1 MTMLLSTS
9 AWADTT
15 ILVPSSRE
23 GRDACEAAAE
33 AAGEGVQC
41 ARHFS
46 KALVVAGE
54 VINAGG
60 AMTVT
65 IRLAEG
71 RYEGDMDGGNYVL
84 PAFSNPQA
92 KFVVEGGYDGTF
104 AKRDPWS
111 NPTVFGTNPGR
122 GGAYWVVGRNT
133 KTASLTVDGIVWD
146 MAGSNKYDAKS
157 NSLKKSGSSTD
168 KYIKFNYW
176 ELQDLAF
183 RNNVFMNSSHRVTE
197 TLIRAANDNATI
209 TYENNVFLNN
219 VIPIK
224 LESARFRHKP
234 KTILV
239 KRNSFL
245 LNWSF
250 NPDPTTGNPGT
261 LDVGPRDAADTVL
274 IDSNLFYGNFGGA
287 IQIAPDNAPK
297 VSITNNNFMGNG
309 LLHGNSDAEGS
320 VVISVRNSG
329 LNPLHGIDYIEDI
342 TDMTNGDGTGN
353 VSVNPGLGI
362 GLATNTRTVD
372 ASKVEVADN
381 WDNAVR
387 RILGMNVDGGTVAI
401 SDYAPM
407 QSWNADALFPTQ
419 ADAAA
424 YGAP

>member
-1 MTMLLSTS
+1 
-9 AWADTT
+9 
-15 ILVPSSRE
+15 
-23 GRDACEAAAE
+23 
-33 AAGEGVQC
+33 
-41 ARHFS
+41 
-46 KALVVAGE
+46 
-54 VINAGG
+54 
-60 AMTVT
+60 
-65 IRLAEG
+65 
-71 RYEGDMDGGNYVL
+71 
-84 PAFSNPQA
+84 
-92 KFVVEGGYDGTF
+92 
-104 AKRDPWS
+104 
-111 NPTVFGTNPGR
+111 
-122 GGAYWVVGRNT
+122 
-133 KTASLTVDGIVWD
+133 
-146 MAGSNKYDAKS
+146 
-157 NSLKKSGSSTD
+157 
-168 KYIKFNYW
+168 
-176 ELQDLAF
+176 
-183 RNNVFMNSSHRVTE
+183 
-197 TLIRAANDNATI
+197 
-209 TYENNVFLNN
+209 
-219 VIPIK
+219 
-224 LESARFRHKP
+224 
-234 KTILV
+234 
-239 KRNSFL
+239 
-245 LNWSF
+245 
-250 NPDPTTGNPGT
+250 
-261 LDVGPRDAADTVL
+261 VL

-424 YGAP
+424 YGAQRAIAAP